1 MQPSPVGSNGSVPNG
16 RSPSRSDV
24 RRSAVVIGGGLS
36 ELVVGGQ
43 GVRAHDEG
51 VESRRRGQLQ
61 ADGRRLTALLAGA
74 DFRQSVKGKNTRRD
88 PRVAISIVDMDD
100 PYSEA
105 QLRGRVTERR
115 RDSDFKYIDA
125 VSRKYVGKAWPYRE
139 EAPVALV
146 IEIDKVHYSKQPF
159 EHTPAPAVRKPA

>member
-1 MQPSPVGSNGSVPNG
+1 MAIALPETVT
-16 RSPSRSDV
+16 R
-24 RRSAVVIGGGLS
+24 L
-36 ELVVGGQ
+36 L
-43 GVRAHDEG
+43 
-51 VESRRRGQLQ
+51 
-61 ADGRRLTALLAGA
+61 DGRNFAHLATIMTDGSPHCA
-74 DFRQSVKGKNTRRD
+74 PVWVGREGDRIIICTDEDSVKGKNTRRD
-88 PRVAISIVDMDD
+88 PRVAISIVDVAISIVDMDD

-139 EAPVALV
+139 EAPVALM

-159 EHTPAPAVRKPA
+159 EHTPPPAMRKPA

>member
-1 MQPSPVGSNGSVPNG
+1 MTDGSPHCAPVWVG
-16 RSPSRSDV
+16 RESDHIIV
-24 RRSAVVIGGGLS
+24 CT
-36 ELVVGGQ
+36 
-43 GVRAHDEG
+43 DE
-51 VESRRRGQLQ
+51 
-61 ADGRRLTALLAGA
+61 D
-74 DFRQSVKGKNTRRD
+74 SVKGKNTRRD

>member
-1 MQPSPVGSNGSVPNG
+1 MAIALPDTVT
-16 RSPSRSDV
+16 R
-24 RRSAVVIGGGLS
+24 L
-36 ELVVGGQ
+36 L
-43 GVRAHDEG
+43 
-51 VESRRRGQLQ
+51 
-61 ADGRRLTALLAGA
+61 DGRNFAHLATIMSDGSPHCA
-74 DFRQSVKGKNTRRD
+74 PVWVGRESDRIIICTDEDSVKGRNTRRD
-88 PRVAISIVDMDD
+88 PRVAVSIVDMDD

-125 VSRKYVGKAWPYRE
+125 VSRKYVGQAWPYRE
-139 EAPVALV
+139 EVPVALV

>member
-1 MQPSPVGSNGSVPNG
+1 MAIALPDTVT
-16 RSPSRSDV
+16 R
-24 RRSAVVIGGGLS
+24 L
-36 ELVVGGQ
+36 L
-43 GVRAHDEG
+43 
-51 VESRRRGQLQ
+51 
-61 ADGRRLTALLAGA
+61 DGRNFAHLATIMSDGSPHCA
-74 DFRQSVKGKNTRRD
+74 PVWVGRESDHIIVCTDEDSVKGKNTRRD

-139 EAPVALV
+139 ETPVALV
-146 IEIDKVHYSKQPF
+146 IEIDKAHHSKQPF
-159 EHTPAPAVRKPA
+159 EHTPAPAMRKPA

>member
-1 MQPSPVGSNGSVPNG
+1 MAIALPDTVT
-16 RSPSRSDV
+16 R
-24 RRSAVVIGGGLS
+24 L
-36 ELVVGGQ
+36 L
-43 GVRAHDEG
+43 
-51 VESRRRGQLQ
+51 
-61 ADGRRLTALLAGA
+61 DGRNFAHLATIMSDGSPHCA
-74 DFRQSVKGKNTRRD
+74 PVWVGRESDHIIVCTDEDSVKGKNTRRD